1 MRKDNPNPAP
11 FSKGDPQL
19 TDLAQKVG
27 AVERGE
33 ADVLN
38 SLFGGA
44 APVEQKPQEKAY
56 MKRGSLKANE
66 NDYQFIKMLS
76 SLRGVKQY
84 DLIHEMVKMYASTL
98 TETERVVLKDF
109 IGD

>member
-1 MRKDNPNPAP
+1 MRKENPNPTP

-19 TDLAQKVG
+19 TALVQKVG
-27 AVERGE
+27 AVENGE

-44 APVEQKPQEKAY
+44 VAPETKSAEKAY

-66 NDYQFIKMLS
+66 NDYNFIKLLS
-76 SLRGVKQY
+76 SMRGIKQY
-84 DLIHEMVKMYASTL
+84 DLMGDMVKFYFETL
-98 TETERVVLKDF
+98 SDEEKMILKKY
-109 IGD
+109 ISE